1 MRTLG
6 RRLPDG
12 QLGAAPLTAGA
23 RSREG
28 AMPAAPQAADADW
41 HRTFI
46 ALVPDAST
54 RDAWDALRIGEVVA
68 VRRVAA
74 DQLHMT
80 LAFLGSISREHGTA
94 LAAGLASVVAA
105 LPALP
110 ELNVERF
117 AYWPSAAHA
126 RLAVLTFE
134 RAQPLVDLEASVC
147 ALVRGLGLPVDD
159 HRPFRPHVTL
169 ARMPRDAKPVPCEA
183 MLAGAAA
190 AAALPASRFAKLT
203 LYSSTLGRSGARY
216 RALAE
221 VDVPVMPF
229 V

>member
-28 AMPAAPQAADADW
+28 AMPAAPQSADADW

-46 ALVPDAST
+46 ALVPDEPT
-54 RDAWDALRIGEVVA
+54 RNAWAALRIGDA
-68 VRRVAA
+68 AAARRVAA

-80 LAFLGSISREHGTA
+80 LAFLGSIPREHGIA
-94 LAAGLASVVAA
+94 LASGLASAVAA
-105 LPALP
+105 LPALA
-110 ELNVERF
+110 VERL

-126 RLAVLTFE
+126 RLTVLTFE
-134 RAQPLVDLEASVC
+134 RAQPLVDLEANVRT
-147 ALVRGLGLPVDD
+147 LVRGLGLPIDD

-169 ARMPRDAKPVPCEA
+169 ARMPRGAKPVPREA
-183 MLAGAAA
+183 VLAGAAA
-190 AAALPASRFAKLT
+190 AAALPASRFATLT
-203 LYSSTLGRSGARY
+203 LYSSTLERSGARY
-216 RALAE
+216 RPLAV
-221 VDVPVMPF
+221 VDVPATPF
-229 V
+229 E